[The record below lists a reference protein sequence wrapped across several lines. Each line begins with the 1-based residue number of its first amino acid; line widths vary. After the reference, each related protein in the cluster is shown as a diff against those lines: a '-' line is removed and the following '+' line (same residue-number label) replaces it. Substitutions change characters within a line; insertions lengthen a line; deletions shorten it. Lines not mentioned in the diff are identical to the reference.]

1 MGYGSALSSLIYLG
15 SFAGVA
21 LLSRCLPDAYII
33 LLGLTSVAAGLIMA
47 AFAKSTLLMLLGK
60 TEFGHLWS
68 FRAAGWCIF
77 RWNYSLCFIQFS
89 EVAFAAVHHANTCPT
104 IHDVQNGVWI

>member
-1 MGYGSALSSLIYLG
+1 MGYGSGLSTAIYLV

-21 LLSRCLPDAYII
+21 LLSRYLPDAYII

-47 AFAKSTLLMLLGK
+47 AFAKTTLLMFLGK

-68 FRAAGWCIF
+68 F
-77 RWNYSLCFIQFS
+77 
-89 EVAFAAVHHANTCPT
+89 
-104 IHDVQNGVWI
+104 